1 MADTRPPLA
10 PRNDGGDERPSEAS
24 RVKFTPAEELSSR
37 SIHGSYFHPNS
48 SSFSLISGSSKMPS
62 HMLAEDL
69 IMKGAKRRPTLGQSI
84 SDFYA
89 SITHLH
95 FQNLRIVGDVEPI
108 RLCANLRVLYLY
120 ENRLTSLKGIGQL
133 RKLTNLYAQDNR
145 IADLSDFE
153 APPALTQLY
162 LGGNRLSLIEGLEGC
177 EALEELHLE
186 GQRQPEREVAE
197 AGLIARIATVRIA
210 EEEVADGAKG
220 MDLADGSD
228 AATAQAPATGA
239 DLFTGGATM
248 PALSIAPASLMAI
261 APTLRKLVMHHNGLD
276 DEALEPIVVLQAL
289 TSLDARHNRLSSV
302 ARLQQLLVRMP
313 QLVSVQLHGNDE
325 LTSAPK
331 FRERV
336 IVATHVVAELDGKP
350 IKESERAFLLQLAQ
364 RQAIGPPAGPA
375 RAAAGPPTV
384 RAASAAPGPPTVR
397 AEARQ
402 QRLRQH
408 SAILATQRPQQLGV
422 SIPSAQSY
430 VLGSGHGLVGG
441 VPAGF
446 GEQEERGNSAGLPSG
461 TRRPWART
469 PHAV

>member
-1 MADTRPPLA
+1 MADARSPLA

-24 RVKFTPAEELSSR
+24 RVKFTQAEELSSR

-162 LGGNRLSLIEGLEGC
+162 LGGNRLSLLEGLEGC

-186 GQRQPEREVAE
+186 GQRQPEREVVE
-197 AGLIARIATVRIA
+197 AGFLAHIATVRIA
-210 EEEVADGAKG
+210 EEEGTDGAKG
-220 MDLADGSD
+220 TDMADGSD
-228 AATAQAPATGA
+228 APTTAPTAQAPATA
-239 DLFTGGATM
+239 AAPFAGGATM

-276 DEALEPIVVLQAL
+276 DEALEPVVVLQAL
-289 TSLDARHNRLSSV
+289 TSLDVRHNRLASV

-313 QLVSVQLHGNDE
+313 QLVSVLLHGNDE

-336 IVATHVVAELDGKP
+336 IVATHAVSELDCKP

-364 RQAIGPPAGPA
+364 RQAGPA